1 MFPHFF
7 LTLITV
13 SVLMSAIPHIATSHA
28 AAIHVDRDHLRVNN
42 ELESNLKSMA
52 KSISDKI
59 KHIIILMEE
68 NRSFDHV
75 LGYYGKGT
83 NGVTN
88 QCNLVD
94 IDDPSS
100 ASICVS
106 NNAPYI
112 NQCDPDHSLNPTT
125 EKIYGSLKRAE
136 DCNYTCEKMDGF
148 VQFEHKHGHTAA
160 NNYCNVMESFD
171 PSKLPV
177 FTTLAENYVV
187 MDRFFAAIP
196 GPTNPNRQFHLSATS
211 NGLTSTGPWYLN
223 EPGRLFPQKT
233 IFDQVKEVNGTWKL
247 YYNDTPWEMYLESVA
262 HNAEHTAPLSE
273 FFYDCQT
280 GNLPDYAFINPRTG
294 LNISEKAPSND
305 QHPDHDMR
313 AGEQYY
319 KAIYEAIRASP
330 QWEETL
336 FVLTYDEH
344 GGFHDHVLPPLNIP
358 GPDDY
363 KHDSYPTAG
372 FKFDRLGIRI
382 PTLLI
387 SPWVPKGLVVGRA
400 PEAQR
405 PFANSEYDLTS
416 IMASARKI
424 LGKLKGVPALTKR
437 DAWSSTFEHVLDILP
452 EARTDCPMHLPD
464 TEPPT
469 MESLMHE
476 AALPINDLQMEH
488 ILITAN
494 LADGSVTSHPS
505 HLSTQGQVG
514 DFMHNAFHTHRIRT
528 LEWKASKLRHTNHR
542 GLKENPH
549 PIIAETPYAGTDLI
563 IRTSDYK
570 KGVISHSFT
579 LTKSNE
585 SNVWTIHVKVPKN
598 QSDGKLFGYNDAL
611 PNNRAMLSTEEL
623 CLDSNTMTEGD
634 KVFVSKCYPHFEP
647 NLNRDKYQQWIYGAD
662 ATIRPYDNQQLCL
675 SNNLYANSTSTSV
688 SGTVFIERCNP
699 ESLYQHWG
707 YDHDLR
713 SAGGVITVVH
723 LA

>member
-1 MFPHFF
+1 M
-7 LTLITV
+7 
-13 SVLMSAIPHIATSHA
+13 
-28 AAIHVDRDHLRVNN
+28 N
-42 ELESNLKSMA
+42 
-52 KSISDKI
+52 
-59 KHIIILMEE
+59 
-68 NRSFDHV
+68 
-75 LGYYGKGT
+75 
-83 NGVTN
+83 
-88 QCNLVD
+88 
-94 IDDPSS
+94 
-100 ASICVS
+100 
-106 NNAPYI
+106 
-112 NQCDPDHSLNPTT
+112 
-125 EKIYGSLKRAE
+125 
-136 DCNYTCEKMDGF
+136 GF
-148 VQFEHKHGHTAA
+148 VQFEHKQGHTAA
-160 NNYCNVMESFD
+160 NNYCDVMESFD

-177 FTTLAENYVV
+177 FTALADNYVI

-273 FFYDCQT
+273 FFYDCET
-280 GNLPDYAFINPRTG
+280 GNLPDYAFINPRHG
-294 LNISEKAPSND
+294 LNISEHAPAND

-319 KAIYEAIRASP
+319 KAVYEAIRASP

-372 FKFDRLGIRI
+372 FTFDRLGIRI

-405 PFANSEYDLTS
+405 PYPDSEYDLTS

-424 LGKLKGVPALTKR
+424 LGKLKDVPALTKR

-452 EARTDCPMHLPD
+452 EARTDCPMHLPS

-469 MESLMHE
+469 MESLLHE
-476 AALPINDLQMEH
+476 AALPINELQLEH
-488 ILITAN
+488 ILITTN
-494 LADGSVTSHPS
+494 LADPSVTSHPE
-505 HLSTQGQVG
+505 HLVSQGQVG
-514 DFMHNAFHTHRIRT
+514 DHMQKAFNVHRART
-528 LEWKASKLRHTNHR
+528 IEWKASKLRHTNNHA
-542 GLKENPH
+542 LKFNSH
-549 PIIAETPYAGTDLI
+549 PSISEVPYPGTEVI
-563 IRTSDYK
+563 IRTSDDK
-570 KGVISHSFT
+570 KDAISHSFT
-579 LTKSNE
+579 LTQSNTT
-585 SNVWTIHVKVPKN
+585 STLWTVHVKVPKN
-598 QSDGKLFGYNDAL
+598 GTAL
-611 PNNRAMLSTEEL
+611 TLSTEEL
-623 CLDSNTMTEGD
+623 CLDSNTMTDGD
-634 KVFVSKCYPHFEP
+634 KVFVSKCYPHYEP
-647 NLNRDKYQQWIYGAD
+647 DLNRDKFQQWSYMDD
-662 ATIRPYDNQQLCL
+662 ATIRPYGMTDLCL
-675 SNNLYANSTSTSV
+675 SNDLYANKTSTSV
-688 SGTVFIERCNP
+688 RGTVFLEKCKP

-713 SAGGVITVVH
+713 SAGGEITVVRH
-723 LA
+723 Q